1 MALSRHAHRKD
12 EHLSLAEKFYAAQA
26 TSQFDQLRFVH
37 QSLPETAVAAVDLTT
52 HLGALTLPV
61 PIMIEAMTGG
71 SPRTGQVNAQLGT
84 IAAQTGMAV
93 ASGSQ
98 SIALKDAAAVATFT
112 PLRENNP
119 DGIVFANIGA
129 GHTAHQ
135 AQAAVDMLAADAL
148 ELHVNAAQELVMPEG
163 DRDFTGWLAGI
174 GETVALLDVP
184 VIVKEVGF
192 GMARE
197 TLEQLRGVGVQYVD
211 LGGRGGTNFI
221 DIENFR
227 RPNKELAYLDGWG
240 QSTVESLL
248 EARAVPDLA
257 VIATGG
263 VRTPLDVAKALA
275 LGANVVGT
283 AGQVLHSLIKTDAAT
298 TTQRLL
304 DWQTQLKT
312 LMTLLGVTDLA
323 TLRQQ
328 ALLYAPVLQAYAQQ
342 RHLPLK

>member
-1 MALSRHAHRKD
+1 MVLSRHAHRKD
-12 EHLSLAEKFYAAQA
+12 EHLSLAEKFYAPHAA
-26 TSQFDQLRFVH
+26 SQFDQLRFIH
-37 QSLPETAVAAVDLTT
+37 QSLPEMARDQVDLTT
-52 HLGALTLPV
+52 HLGPLTLPV
-61 PIMIEAMTGG
+61 PLMIEAMTGG
-71 SPRTGQVNAQLGT
+71 SPRTGQVNAQLGR

-98 SIALKDAAAVATFT
+98 SIALKDDSAVPTFT

-119 DGIVFANIGA
+119 DGLVFANIGA
-129 GHTAHQ
+129 GHTAQQ
-135 AQAAVDMLAADAL
+135 AQRVVTMLAADAL

-163 DRDFTGWLAGI
+163 DRSFHWLDEI

-197 TLEQLRGVGVQYVD
+197 TLAQLASVGVRYVD

-227 RPNKELAYLDGWG
+227 RPAKELAYLDGWG

-248 EARAVPDLA
+248 EARSVPQLA
-257 VIATGG
+257 TIATGG
-263 VRTPLDVAKALA
+263 VRNPLDVAKALA

-283 AGQVLHSLIKTDAAT
+283 AGQVLHSLIKTDEAT
-298 TTQRLL
+298 TAQLL
-304 DWQTQLKT
+304 LSWQDGLRTI
-312 LMTLLGVTDLA
+312 MTLLGVTNLEA
-323 TLRQQ
+323 LQQQ
-328 ALLYAPVLQAYAQQ
+328 ALLYSPELLNYAQQ
-342 RHLPLK
+342 RHLTLQ